1 MTHLAQVERERELEK
16 IRGRRGKRASGRA
29 RVMRTGPAF
38 EQLDLQ
44 ERVELKRFAQD
55 AGRDWRSDLLADCLR
70 GGTRRAA
77 RFDEVL
83 CPMVRRHG
91 ARWFRHELRV
101 PWESR

>member
-1 MTHLAQVERERELEK
+1 MIHLVQLQRERELEK
-16 IRGRRGKRASGRA
+16 IRGRRGKRASGRG
-29 RVMRTGPAF
+29 RVMRKGPGF
-38 EQLDLQ
+38 EQLELG
-44 ERVELKRFAQD
+44 ERVELERYASE

-101 PWESR
+101 PWEPR